1 MKKSIFKRLLII
13 SVILLTFT
21 ACNKDDDNIIVE
33 KYPSLEVATQNKW
46 IITSVRLVGYEF
58 ANLNIAIDD
67 SQTFTLDK
75 GMPGGY
81 DDININVGFKYGGY
95 PTRYSSAEVN
105 FNDGETTTI
114 TLKGCI
120 AAEGCQGF
128 YLE

>member
-1 MKKSIFKRLLII
+1 VKKSIFKRLLII

-81 DDININVGFKYGGY
+81 DDININVGFKYGGIQ
-95 PTRYSSAEVN
+95 R
-105 FNDGETTTI
+105 G
-114 TLKGCI
+114 I
-120 AAEGCQGF
+120 AVQK
-128 YLE
+128 